1 MREDTHYVKAMI
13 QGAVVGVEEKLVGS
27 MQAQTTRLM
36 MKHCRAGAQGKP
48 LMQRLG
54 IQRREGG
61 TTHAN
66 ELVQEDAAEVR
77 AGGNVGCENASG
89 AARREHDGVELSGG
103 S

>member
-1 MREDTHYVKAMI
+1 MKAMI

-36 MKHCRAGAQGKP
+36 MKHCRPGAQGKP
-48 LMQRLG
+48 FMQQLRMK
-54 IQRREGG
+54 RRAV
-61 TTHAN
+61 THTN

-77 AGGNVGCENASG
+77 AGGNVGCENTSG

-103 S
+103 R